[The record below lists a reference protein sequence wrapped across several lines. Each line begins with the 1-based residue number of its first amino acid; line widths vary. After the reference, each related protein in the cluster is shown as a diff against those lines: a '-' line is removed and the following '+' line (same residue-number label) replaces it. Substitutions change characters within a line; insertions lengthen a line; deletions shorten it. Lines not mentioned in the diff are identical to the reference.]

1 MKKIL
6 ILNLLAAAFLA
17 GAAEACQPPDALGEL
32 RQASGQPGDCM
43 PDSGGNVGDWLPM
56 PEFPMPALPAQPQP
70 EIMPCYGYLDGDCEP
85 GIPFPSFPGADYCDE
100 NGEMICLDLAGG
112 KVCFPAC
119 YVSAP
124 LYTGSIVYENF
135 ASAGVP
141 AELGRAYLGQ
151 SKAKALVAE
160 RLFKNNAGAKAGL
173 KSDKRVKVMSDG
185 KIVSLILGN
194 RLVKINDTQLAAKVQ
209 KLVMPS
215 SGGQFQPEN
224 KILFYA
230 GAAIAIEC
238 MTDDGC
244 WGAVGDAVSDVS
256 EWLNS

>member
-6 ILNLLAAAFLA
+6 ILNLLAAFLA
-17 GAAEACQPPDALGEL
+17 NAAQACQPPDAIGEL
-32 RQASGQPGDCM
+32 RQAAGQPGDCM
-43 PDSGGNVGDWLPM
+43 PDSGGSVGDWLPM
-56 PEFPMPALPAQPQP
+56 PEFPMPTLPPQPQP
-70 EIMPCYGYLDGDCEP
+70 DIMPCYWYQDGACEP
-85 GIPFPSFPGADYCDE
+85 GNPFPSFPGADYCDE
-100 NGEMICLDLAGG
+100 SAETICLDLAGG

-124 LYTGSIVYENF
+124 LYTGPIVYETF

-160 RLFKNNAGAKAGL
+160 RLFKDNAAAKAGL

-185 KIVSLILGN
+185 KMVSLIVGN
-194 RLVKINDTQLAAKVQ
+194 RVVKINDAGLAAKVQ
-209 KLVMPS
+209 KLVGPS
-215 SGGQFQPEN
+215 AGGQLQPEN
-224 KILFYA
+224 KILFYF
-230 GAAIAIEC
+230 GAAAAIEC

-256 EWLNS
+256 EWINS

>member
-6 ILNLLAAAFLA
+6 ILNLLAAVFLA
-17 GAAEACQPPDALGEL
+17 GAAEACQSPDALGEL
-32 RQASGQPGDCM
+32 RQASGQPGDCTQEN
-43 PDSGGNVGDWLPM
+43 GGSIGDWLPL
-56 PEFPMPALPAQPQP
+56 PEFPMPAQPQP
-70 EIMPCYGYLDGDCEP
+70 DIMPCYGYLSGACEP
-85 GIPFPSFPGADYCDE
+85 GSPFPSFPGTEYCDQ

-124 LYTGSIVYENF
+124 LYTGPIVYESF

-141 AELGRAYLGQ
+141 AGLGRAYLGQ

-160 RLFKNNAGAKAGL
+160 RLFRDNAAAKAGL
-173 KSDKRVKVMSDG
+173 KSDKSVKVMSDG
-185 KIVSLILGN
+185 KVVSLIIGN
-194 RLVKINDTQLAAKVQ
+194 RVVKVNDVQLAAKVR
-209 KLVMPS
+209 KLVAPS
-215 SGGQFQPEN
+215 AGGQLQPEN

-238 MTDDGC
+238 MTDDAC